1 MPHLLA
7 ALVFVCLALVTPVRA
22 DDNTDAA
29 WAALGRGGIAL
40 IRHPETAGGGSGD
53 PPGFRLDDCTTQRP
67 LNARGRQNAIA
78 LGEALR
84 RRGISVQRLLS
95 SQWCRCLETGIL
107 MDISPAQPFA
117 PLNNVFYQPEGVGAQ
132 VAALKHLVGEWK
144 GPGALILISH
154 NSTITAFTG
163 VSLAEGETVVIEP
176 QPGAAR
182 GLRVVGRIPPPR

>member
-1 MPHLLA
+1 MPHFLV
-7 ALVFVCLALVTPVRA
+7 ALIFVSLALVTSVRA

-29 WAALGRGGIAL
+29 WAALGRGAIAL
-40 IRHPETAGGGSGD
+40 IRHPETVGGGSGD

-67 LNARGRQNAIA
+67 LNARGRQNARA

-117 PLNNVFYQPEGVGAQ
+117 PLNNVFYQPEGAGAQ
-132 VAALKHLVGEWK
+132 VAALKQLIVEWK